1 MRGISRLLR
10 SCIDLFR
17 AVDGG
22 DTLRARQL
30 PAETHR
36 YKKPSRGNRDETSP
50 AYDENRD

>member
-22 DTLRARQL
+22 ATLRAWHV

-36 YKKPSRGNRDETSP
+36 YKEPPRGNRDETNP